1 MKERKLEIL
10 GILSIAISFLVVVSM
25 LGYNSFEDPG
35 ISPNV
40 LVENPMGIL
49 GVFIAYF
56 FIKFS
61 FGYSSFFLPILG
73 MIWGWWFFSNKD
85 RSSLKRI
92 SAYLLCAMILI
103 SISLGLLEINTFSN
117 SEIDFNYSGLIGGN
131 IANLLAS
138 FFGIIGTIVI
148 LLTSW
153 LILIRGYFSWSF
165 YVPFESVI
173 NLIKKKSEDRKI
185 TSIEKKTEKEKRLHT
200 KDLIK
205 KIEEKQKEENYH
217 SVSNNKHEGK
227 NTDDEKI
234 DDLKNE
240 NRSNDENKVV
250 EDVDGGTVEDVDGG
264 TVVEDVDGG
273 TVVED
278 VDGGT
283 VVEDVDGGTVVE
295 DVDNSLS
302 ENASNQKLESEFD
315 KIEEQGQTSEI
326 SSDKNI
332 EVGEVVKEEEVNI
345 DELQERKAPKRK
357 YQLPSSDLLEMPIK
371 IQEGMS
377 KDELVDRANFL
388 TQSLETFGVVGKV
401 VNVSPGPVITLFE
414 VEPAE
419 GVRVN
424 KFVQL
429 SDDLARVM
437 EASRVRVIA
446 PIPGK
451 SSVGIEIPNKDPDTV
466 FFRSIINS
474 EKFAE
479 SDAELTL
486 AIGKTTSG
494 EISTL
499 NLAKMPHL
507 LIAGTTGS
515 GKSVCLNT
523 IICSLLYNSTP
534 EELKFVIV
542 DPKKVEM
549 TLYKSLKGYHLLGM
563 EDFEESIVT
572 KPDNATLALRA
583 VEKEMSRR
591 YDTLADAVVRNIQ
604 EYNAKKVAS
613 SEEIMPY
620 IVVVVDEL
628 ADLMML
634 NAKEVEQPIARLAQL
649 ARAVGIHLVIA
660 TQRPSVD
667 VITGLI
673 KANFPSR
680 IAFQVASKIDS
691 RTILDMPG
699 AEKLIGRGDMLY
711 LGSGSSEPVR
721 LHNAFLSINEVEAIM
736 DHILSQPKSEEL
748 VLESV
753 REQTTIDADSGDN
766 AEGDDELLNEA
777 IKLVIIHQQGSI
789 SLIQRRMKVGYSRAA
804 RLIDRMEQLGVVG
817 SFTGSKAREVMVD
830 ETYLEMIND
839 D

>member
-1 MKERKLEIL
+1 MKERRLEIL
-10 GILSIAISFLVVVSM
+10 GILCMATSFLALISM
-25 LGYNSFEDPG
+25 VGYNPYEDPG

-40 LVENPMGIL
+40 KVENPMGIL

-61 FGYSSFFLPILG
+61 FGYSSFLLPILG
-73 MIWGWWFFSNKD
+73 SVWGWWFFSK
-85 RSSLKRI
+85 REGSLLSRI
-92 SAYLLCAMILI
+92 SGYLLGVMLLI
-103 SISLGLLEINTFSN
+103 SVTLGLVEIGIYS
-117 SEIDFNYSGLIGGN
+117 SSGIEFNYSGLIGGN
-131 IANLLAS
+131 LANFLVS
-138 FFGIIGTIVI
+138 FFGMIGSSII

-165 YVPFESVI
+165 YGPFDSLI
-173 NLIKKKSEDRKI
+173 NFIKKRREERNLVSVEQA
-185 TSIEKKTEKEKRLHT
+185 SEKEKRRHT
-200 KDLIK
+200 LDLMQ
-205 KIEEKQKEENYH
+205 KIEEKQEQDVIIQEDDIETIKDDLIESGEIDAMPERSEKPSEEIFNATGTTSDLSSAPVPEDSFYDETKNIDDIKNIIVEEENQH
-217 SVSNNKHEGK
+217 
-227 NTDDEKI
+227 
-234 DDLKNE
+234 DLE
-240 NRSNDENKVV
+240 TTEPSESNDE
-250 EDVDGGTVEDVDGG
+250 
-264 TVVEDVDGG
+264 
-273 TVVED
+273 
-278 VDGGT
+278 
-283 VVEDVDGGTVVE
+283 
-295 DVDNSLS
+295 
-302 ENASNQKLESEFD
+302 
-315 KIEEQGQTSEI
+315 
-326 SSDKNI
+326 NI
-332 EVGEVVKEEEVNI
+332 EVGEVVTEEEVNI
-345 DELQERKAPKRK
+345 DELEARKAPKRK
-357 YQLPSSDLLEMPIK
+357 YQLPSSDLLEIPVK
-371 IQEGMS
+371 VQDGMS
-377 KDELVDRANFL
+377 KDELVERANFL

-451 SSVGIEIPNKDPDTV
+451 SSVGIEIPNRNPDTV
-466 FFRSIINS
+466 YFRSIINS

-479 SDAELTL
+479 SDSELSL

-499 NLAKMPHL
+499 DLVKMPHL

-523 IICSLLYNSTP
+523 IICSLLYRANP
-534 EELKFVIV
+534 DELKFVII

-549 TLYKSLKGYHLLGM
+549 TLYKGLKGYHLLGM
-563 EDFEESIVT
+563 EDFDESIVT
-572 KPDNATLALRA
+572 KPENATLALRA
-583 VEKEMSRR
+583 VEKEMGSR
-591 YDTLADAVVRNIQ
+591 YDALAEAVVRNIQ
-604 EYNAKKVAS
+604 EYNNKMEAEGEPV
-613 SEEIMPY
+613 MPY

-680 IAFQVASKIDS
+680 IAFQVATKIDS
-691 RTILDMPG
+691 RTIIDTSG

-711 LGSGSSEPVR
+711 LGSGSSELVR
-721 LHNAFLSINEVEAIM
+721 LHNAFLSIGEIEAVM
-736 DHILSQPKSEEL
+736 DHIKSQPQADEL

-753 REQTTIDADSGDN
+753 REKTTLDDDSGEIG
-766 AEGDDELLNEA
+766 EGDDELLNEA
-777 IKLVIIHQQGSI
+777 IKLVVIHQQGSI

-804 RLIDRMEQLGVVG
+804 RLIDRMEQLGIVG
-817 SFTGSKAREVMVD
+817 PFTGSKAREVMVD
-830 ETYLEMIND
+830 ETYLQMIEE
-839 D
+839 

>member
-10 GILSIAISFLVVVSM
+10 GILSIAISFLVIVSM

-40 LVENPMGIL
+40 QVENPMGIL

-85 RSSLKRI
+85 RSSLRRI
-92 SAYLLCAMILI
+92 SVYLLCAMILI
-103 SISLGLLEINTFSN
+103 SISLGLLEINAFTN

-131 IANLLAS
+131 LANFLAS
-138 FFGIIGTIVI
+138 FFGFIGSVVI

-153 LILIRGYFSWSF
+153 LVLIRGYFSWSF
-165 YVPFESVI
+165 YGPFEFLT
-173 NLIKKKSEDRKI
+173 NTIKKKNEDRKLI
-185 TSIEKKTEKEKRLHT
+185 SIEKKTEKEKRLHT

-217 SVSNNKHEGK
+217 SVSKNIDEDNK
-227 NTDDEKI
+227 T
-234 DDLKNE
+234 
-240 NRSNDENKVV
+240 NDESV
-250 EDVDGGTVEDVDGG
+250 EEADGGESVEEADGG
-264 TVVEDVDGG
+264 ESVEEADGG
-273 TVVED
+273 ESVEEAD
-278 VDGGT
+278 DK
-283 VVEDVDGGTVVE
+283 
-295 DVDNSLS
+295 LS
-302 ENASNQKLESEFD
+302 SNAPNQQLESEFD
-315 KIEEQGQTSEI
+315 KRVGLEQKSEA
-326 SSDKNI
+326 STDEKI

-371 IQEGMS
+371 TQEGMS

-486 AIGKTTSG
+486 AMGKTTSG

-613 SEEIMPY
+613 NEEIMPY
-620 IVVVVDEL
+620 IVVVIDEL

-721 LHNAFLSINEVEAIM
+721 LHNAFLSIDEVEAIM
-736 DHILSQPKSEEL
+736 DHIVTQPKSEEL

-766 AEGDDELLNEA
+766 ADGDDELLNEA
-777 IKLVIIHQQGSI
+777 IKLVVIHQQGSI

-830 ETYLEMIND
+830 ETYLEMID
-839 D
+839 DN